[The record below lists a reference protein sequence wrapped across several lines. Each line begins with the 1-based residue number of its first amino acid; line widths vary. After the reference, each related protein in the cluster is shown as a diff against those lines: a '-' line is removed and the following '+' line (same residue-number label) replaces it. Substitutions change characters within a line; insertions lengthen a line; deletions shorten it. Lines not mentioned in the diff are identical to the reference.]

1 LWPLPVEWLLRKA
14 DAAQQ
19 KYHPSAFVFGVI
31 KKYSDD
37 NGGVLVA
44 NLAHSAFV
52 SFFPPLLV
60 LITVLG
66 LVAAGS

>member
-19 KYHPSAFVFGVI
+19 KYQPSAFVFGVI

-52 SFFPPLLV
+52 SFFQPLLV